1 MKKIKVCYS
10 NVNNMG
16 DMLNKD
22 LLEYL
27 FNCEVKQSSHYNA
40 DLIAIGSGLS
50 TYLFDCSTIKN
61 IKKIILGIIHPKV
74 YVWGTGFLNYNNNN
88 ANEKFYKKQIKICS
102 VRGNLTKK
110 RIEKILGK
118 KIDVPTGDGGLL
130 SSYLLEEMP
139 AQKYDLG
146 IIPHFREKD
155 DKIFLELQRHIPNSI
170 IIDVQDSPI
179 NVIKKIAE
187 CKNILSS
194 SLHGLIISDSL
205 NIPNLHIVVSN
216 KLLGDGYKFDDYYS
230 AYNIKHY
237 YITKKNIENF
247 NIEDIKKNYK
257 IKKEDVEKKKKDLLE
272 CFPFKN

>member
-27 FNCEVKQSSHYNA
+27 FNCEVKQSFHYNA

-88 ANEKFYKKQIKICS
+88 VNEKFYKKQIKICS

-146 IIPHFREKD
+146 IIPHFREKND
-155 DKIFLELQRHIPNSI
+155 TTFLELQRRIPNSI

-247 NIEDIKKNYK
+247 NVGDIKKNYK